1 MLRHSSSKL
10 ISTSEPA
17 RTAEAEAPIGH
28 GDYDKALAIWA
39 EYTQGARDV
48 CSASERQPA
57 ATRANQPLEV
67 EGAAL

>member
-17 RTAEAEAPIGH
+17 RMAEAEPPARH
-28 GDYDKALAIWA
+28 RAYDETLAIWV
-39 EYTQGARDV
+39 EYAQGARDV

-57 ATRANQPLEV
+57 ATRANQPLDV